1 MLGLLKALL
10 VTQVQWTANII
21 SSISTATTTIDL
33 MLTPRPSAP
42 PPACSCFIFLILPAL
57 SYSLPFFSLVSGS
70 SVSFAASSSLRMGIF
85 LTPYLERRSL
95 DKGAAIS
102 FLLMCDGAVKWRLRC
117 FLEEDETFLFN
128 FILDLGMDLCLQKRH
143 RKRQ

>member
-1 MLGLLKALL
+1 MSPN
-10 VTQVQWTANII
+10 QNND
-21 SSISTATTTIDL
+21 IDSV
-33 MLTPRPSAP
+33 PIFFS
-42 PPACSCFIFLILPAL
+42 IFL
-57 SYSLPFFSLVSGS
+57 
-70 SVSFAASSSLRMGIF
+70 LRKKSHITH

-128 FILDLGMDLCLQKRH
+128 FILDLGMDLKSKNLSQFCLSCSAI
-143 RKRQ
+143 